1 MMTAAVA
8 LTSIPYPVILFLT
21 IWSCVITRAVADR
34 AMHNMQQ
41 SMKHVAT
48 RSGRTWHREACFCL
62 HKNPSILNKRILNF
76 KSFASTA
83 ENNNDTNTQQTKTF
97 YQRINQ
103 PRHILAPMVAQ
114 SDLPFRLMCEQL
126 YNVDLSYT
134 QMIHAHNFAERGGDT
149 FRRNHL
155 DVYDESL
162 VRNVLLGSADSN
174 ALIFTQSQRNAL
186 EGLSESDIEASRQRI
201 ISALQTKNNS
211 LETTFE
217 VKPCVVQIAAHDPDM
232 AAKAAEIILERSN
245 GQCLAIDLNLGCPQ
259 AIARKGR
266 YGSFLHDET
275 PQAAY
280 DVLTKLRNT
289 LPKEVGVTAK
299 IRLPPTQA
307 DAQEGKLGH
316 EFRFDNPVTIE
327 ERVRRLIDSGVDLI
341 TIHGRTRF
349 ENKVTVGPV
358 NWDGVRLAAAT
369 AREYSGDVNFPIFA
383 NGGIEYFSDVQKCF
397 DETLC
402 SGVMSS
408 ESLLENPGIFDE
420 QNIVSGRDT
429 LERQLQY
436 ADTYLDY
443 CTIFPPLPGSLGIK
457 GGSYNVAKS
466 HLFKI
471 LHRYLEEQ
479 PDLRTWLGNQECCT
493 ILQARALMCDLRSRY
508 SALDEEQL
516 KMKTS
521 WKDDNSW
528 YRRHRQSN
536 ASAAE
541 NTEPVS
547 LEERKKLAK
556 LRIQALRE
564 QRLSRA

>member
-1 MMTAAVA
+1 MAIQLLNLV
-8 LTSIPYPVILFLT
+8 LFST
-21 IWSCVITRAVADR
+21 IWSFIARVVATGYEGR
-34 AMHNMQQ
+34 AMSTLQ
-41 SMKHVAT
+41 SMKNMASH
-48 RSGRTWHREACFCL
+48 RSGRAATCFCS
-62 HKNPSILNKRILNF
+62 HHNKRRL
-76 KSFASTA
+76 KVKLFASTTGSKC
-83 ENNNDTNTQQTKTF
+83 DTHQQPPTF

-134 QMIHAHNFAERGGDT
+134 QMIHAYNFAENGGET

-155 DVYDESL
+155 DVYDRSL
-162 VRNVLLGSADSN
+162 VRDVLLGVDSS

-186 EGLSESDIEASRQRI
+186 EGLDKSDIEAARRRI
-201 ISALQTKNNS
+201 ISALQAKNNS
-211 LETTFE
+211 LEMTLE
-217 VKPCVVQIAAHDPDM
+217 VKPCVVQIATHDPDV
-232 AAKAAEIILERSN
+232 AAKAANMILERSN

-280 DVLTKLRNT
+280 DVLSKLRST
-289 LPKEVGVTAK
+289 LPMEVGVTAK

-316 EFRFDNPVTIE
+316 ELRNNSPVTIE
-327 ERVRRLIDSGVDLI
+327 ERVRRLIDCGVDLI
-341 TIHGRTRF
+341 TVHGRTRF
-349 ENKVTVGPV
+349 ENKAAVGAA
-358 NWDGVRLAAAT
+358 NWDAIHAAVVT
-369 AREYSGDVNFPIFA
+369 AREYSGDVNFPVFA
-383 NGGIEYFSDVQKCF
+383 NGGIEDFSDAQKCF
-397 DETLC
+397 DKTLC

-420 QNIVSGRDT
+420 QNNIASGKAL

-436 ADTYLDY
+436 ADMYLDY
-443 CTIFPPLPGSLGIK
+443 CTIFPPIPGSLGIA
-457 GGSYNVAKS
+457 GGSFNVARS
-466 HLFKI
+466 HVFKI

-479 PDLRTWLGNQECCT
+479 PDLRSWLGDQELCT
-493 ILQARALMCDLRSRY
+493 IQQARALLYELRSRY

-521 WKDDNSW
+521 WKDSSSW

-536 ASAAE
+536 ASSAAE
-541 NTEPVS
+541 NTEPLS

-564 QRLSRA
+564 QRLSLSRA